1 MIKLLNISYENKT
14 SLFSFTTEAI
24 KFISN
29 HFVGSLPCAEVQ
41 YTFSSGVSNDYVL
54 YVHKGNFKTSA
65 CITNKQLAEFIDFC
79 NFTQE
84 NQLKKQQTSNQEI
97 KPTLEHIYQDI
108 AFNMSVED
116 QHKLANM
123 IASNVG
129 YVLCPDTQEIEVIGV
144 VKTNNDLLE
153 HTKSLIEPK
162 EIDSGGACDYYR
174 VGVTHPMSSDQVPYI
189 AECGD
194 IMESLEM
201 TYAEANIFKEVWR
214 TAAERTLGLKKAGNT
229 NKRAAEKI
237 VFFANRYYVQN
248 VHQANLTD
256 SRKVNK

>member
-1 MIKLLNISYENKT
+1 MSKLLNIIKEDSTTLY
-14 SLFSFTTEAI
+14 SFTSEGI
-24 KFISN
+24 KVLFK
-29 HFVGSLPCAEVQ
+29 FFTGSLPIEGAE
-41 YTFSSGVSNDYVL
+41 YCFSSGVSNDYVL
-54 YVHKGNFKTSA
+54 YKNLSLLKTSA
-65 CITNKQLAEFIDFC
+65 TITNKQLAHFIDCC
-79 NFTQE
+79 NRYE
-84 NQLKKQQTSNQEI
+84 PSCSIQQV
-97 KPTLEHIYQDI
+97 KPTVEQIYQDI

-129 YVLCPDTQEIEVIGV
+129 YVLCADNQEIEVIGLG
-144 VKTNNDLLE
+144 KTINDALQ
-153 HTKSLIEPK
+153 HAKSLIEPK

-174 VGVTHPMSSDQVPYI
+174 VGVTHPMSSDQKPYI

-194 IMESLEM
+194 IIESLEM
-201 TYAEANIFKEVWR
+201 TYAEANVFKEIWR

-229 NKRAAEKI
+229 NVRAAEKV

-248 VHQANLTD
+248 VHKANLTD